1 MKYSL
6 KYPAEWQPFYVRFFS
21 SLLYWENTIFDS
33 WKNMLMELG
42 GGAGQGP
49 FWGRYGAA
57 YLMKRF
63 DALFGFGAF
72 RSFRVENPRRTT
84 DFHF

>member
-1 MKYSL
+1 MFVFFQFAVLGKYDFWL
-6 KYPAEWQPFYVRFFS
+6 VEEYADGV
-21 SLLYWENTIFDS
+21 
-33 WKNMLMELG
+33 G